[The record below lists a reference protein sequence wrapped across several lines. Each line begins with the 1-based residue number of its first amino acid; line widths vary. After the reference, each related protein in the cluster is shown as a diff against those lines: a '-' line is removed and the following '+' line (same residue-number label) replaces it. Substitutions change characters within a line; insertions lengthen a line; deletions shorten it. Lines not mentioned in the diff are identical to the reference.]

1 MFTVS
6 VQTSFRASHQ
16 LALSDGS
23 KESEHSHNWVVTAGV
38 SSDILNN
45 IGMVMDFDQL
55 KSAVEKIVSEFN
67 NISLDRIDYF
77 KQNNP
82 SAENV
87 AKYIFNKLEQILPRG
102 LKLRNIKVEEELGCS
117 AEFSKI

>member
-1 MFTVS
+1 MFTIN
-6 VQTSFRASHQ
+6 VQTHFQASHQ

-23 KESEHSHNWVVTAGV
+23 KEPAHSHNWVVTAGV
-38 SSDILNN
+38 SSDTLNN
-45 IGMVMDFDQL
+45 MGMVMDFCQL

-77 KQNNP
+77 KRNNP

-87 AKYIFNKLEQILPRG
+87 AKYIYNKLEQKLPKG
-102 LKLRNIKVEEELGCS
+102 LKLRSVKVEEEPGCS
-117 AEFSKI
+117 AEFGKI

>member
-1 MFTVS
+1 MFTIN
-6 VQTSFRASHQ
+6 VQTHFQASHQ

-23 KESEHSHNWVVTAGV
+23 KEPEHSHNWVVTAGV

-45 IGMVMDFDQL
+45 IGMVMDFGQL

-77 KQNNP
+77 KRNNP

-87 AKYIFNKLEQILPRG
+87 AKYIYNKLEQKLPKG
-102 LKLRNIKVEEELGCS
+102 LKLRSIKVEEEPGCS

>member
-1 MFTVS
+1 MFTIS

-16 LALSDGS
+16 LALSDGL
-23 KESEHSHNWVVTAGV
+23 KEPTHSHNWAVTAGI
-38 SSDILNN
+38 SSDTLNN
-45 IGMVMDFDQL
+45 MGMVMDFGQL
-55 KSAVEKIVSEFN
+55 KSALEEIVSEFN

-77 KQNNP
+77 GRNNP

-87 AKYIFNKLEQILPRG
+87 AKYIFNKLEQMLPKG
-102 LKLRNIKVEEELGCS
+102 LKLRNIKVEEEPGCS

>member
-1 MFTVS
+1 MFTIN

-23 KESEHSHNWVVTAGV
+23 KEPEHSHNWVVTAGV

-45 IGMVMDFDQL
+45 IGMVMDFGQL

-77 KQNNP
+77 KRNNP

-87 AKYIFNKLEQILPRG
+87 AKYIYNKLEQKLPKG
-102 LKLRNIKVEEELGCS
+102 LKLRSIKVEEEPGCS
-117 AEFSKI
+117 AEFGKI